1 MAPLLLSPAAAAAFP
16 PRTEVPGADSATA
29 AATTGVGIGVLNTL
43 VSADFGRPS
52 FGLSVPPVG
61 SISAGSAA
69 IEPRGSGVVA
79 ATVLSQRQQ
88 HLAAAASA
96 LGGEA
101 TSMSEPQAATVAP
114 RFATGVVATSSS
126 PAVGGVV
133 NLRANATLLNATI
146 SESGAST
153 QPQDYLD
160 LLMDEDD
167 DSDAFDS
174 DGGAGEEE
182 EEDEEEEGTESGES
196 ATDDDGDATLGD
208 VIRL

>member
-16 PRTEVPGADSATA
+16 PRTAVPGADSATA

-43 VSADFGRPS
+43 VSTDFGRPS

-61 SISAGSAA
+61 SISAGST

-88 HLAAAASA
+88 LPVAASA

-114 RFATGVVATSSS
+114 RFATGVVATSSR
-126 PAVGGVV
+126 PAVGGGVV
-133 NLRANATLLNATI
+133 NLRANATLLNATV

-167 DSDAFDS
+167 GSDAFDS

-182 EEDEEEEGTESGES
+182 EEDEEEEDTESGES
-196 ATDDDGDATLGD
+196 ATDDDGDAALGD